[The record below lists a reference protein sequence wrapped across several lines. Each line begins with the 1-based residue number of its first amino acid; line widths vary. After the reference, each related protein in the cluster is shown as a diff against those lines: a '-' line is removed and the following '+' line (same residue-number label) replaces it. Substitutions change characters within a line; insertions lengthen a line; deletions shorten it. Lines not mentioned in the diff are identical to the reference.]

1 MEIFI
6 GNNMDLKLFL
16 QKLNRYFINHLKIYT
31 IIFSFFLVVGIGVFL
46 YFNFYQTI
54 ISAKEIIILQADI
67 APAAINLELLKKVED
82 SYQKKLIDSNF
93 NWEQFDK
100 LFLPTRN
107 ESLNNSFS
115 EEDIKPQT
123 SF

>member
-1 MEIFI
+1 
-6 GNNMDLKLFL
+6 MDLKQFL
-16 QKLNRYFINHLKIYT
+16 QKLNHYFINHLKIYT
-31 IIFSFFLVVGIGVFL
+31 VIFSFFLVIGIGVFL

-82 SYQKKLIDSNF
+82 SYQKKLINSNF

-100 LFLPTRN
+100 LFLPIRN
-107 ESLNNSFS
+107 ESINNSFS

>member
-6 GNNMDLKLFL
+6 GNNMNLKKFL
-16 QKLNRYFINHLKIYT
+16 QQLNHYFINHLKIYT
-31 IIFSFFLVVGIGVFL
+31 IIFSFFLVIGIGVFL

-67 APAAINLELLKKVED
+67 APAAINLKLLKKVED
-82 SYQKKLIDSNF
+82 SYQKKLINF
-93 NWEQFDK
+93 NFDWEQFDK
-100 LFLPTRN
+100 LFLPIRN
-107 ESLNNSFS
+107 ESANNSFS
-115 EEDIKPQT
+115 EEDIKPQM

>member
-31 IIFSFFLVVGIGVFL
+31 IFFSFFLVIGIGIFL

>member
-1 MEIFI
+1 
-6 GNNMDLKLFL
+6 MDIKQSLH
-16 QKLNRYFINHLKIYT
+16 KLNHYFINHLKIYT
-31 IIFSFFLVVGIGVFL
+31 VIFSFFLVVGIGVFL

-82 SYQKKLIDSNF
+82 SYQKKLVNANF
-93 NWEQFDK
+93 DWKQFDK
-100 LFLPTRN
+100 LFLPIRN
-107 ESLNNSFS
+107 ELLNNPSS
-115 EEDIKPQT
+115 EENIKPQT